1 MFNCG
6 YNIAEKCLNHL
17 FHETWK
23 NENMRELNWKEKGI
37 LTRFNQKELI
47 PKESILLEHGLDDYG
62 FIYIP
67 N

>member
-1 MFNCG
+1 
-6 YNIAEKCLNHL
+6 L

-23 NENMRELNWKEKGI
+23 NENMREFNWKEKGI

-47 PKESILLEHGLDDYG
+47 PKDSVLLEHGLDDYG

-67 N
+67 HNCLEK